1 MRSLFEISKSGL
13 RSAERS
19 LSVTS
24 NNIVNADTKGYSR
37 QRIDKTPN
45 GMKMT
50 GYNTGLGVNISNVTR
65 LRNEMNDVML
75 NEKRQ
80 NMSFMQSKARV
91 FEQLEASMA
100 SDSGSDLDLSISN
113 LLDTFSELSTDPQDI
128 SVRNS
133 LISDARQ
140 MTTKFKDVSRNI
152 DRTSDLILESSNS
165 TINAINGLL
174 GEIHSLNQTI
184 AQADAAGAPDNTSLD
199 LRVRKLEELSE
210 LTDYEISAND
220 SNAVELRIGGVKVL
234 DAEKAD
240 HLKAEIN
247 DVDKTYQIRLESGK
261 TVEPQ
266 GGQLGAE
273 LEMYQTEIPALKD
286 RLDELASTI
295 VTEFNAIHSGGYGLN
310 DNVSRNFFN
319 PTNTTADTISLNQV
333 LVDDPTNIAASDTDG
348 EAGNGE
354 TALQIAE
361 LRSQQLIGGRK
372 LIDYSVDLI
381 TSAGN
386 SLSSLNSQIEAR
398 DSEIQMLTTQQ
409 EREAG
414 VNIDEELSLMIQYQN
429 AYQGAAKVMS
439 AAQNMYDTL
448 IGILR

>member
-24 NNIVNADTKGYSR
+24 NNIVNADTQGYTR

-45 GMKMT
+45 GMQMN
-50 GYNTGLGVNISNVTR
+50 GYNTGLGVNISNVNR
-65 LRNEMNDVML
+65 LRNEMNDVLL

-80 NMSFMQSKARV
+80 DMSFMQSKARV

-100 SDSGSDLDLSISN
+100 SDSGSDLDLSIST
-113 LLDTFSELSTDPQDI
+113 LLDSFSELSADPQDI

-140 MTTKFKDVSRNI
+140 LTSKFKDISRNL

-165 TINAINGLL
+165 TIDAINGLL
-174 GEIHSLNQTI
+174 EEINSLNK
-184 AQADAAGAPDNTSLD
+184 AVSQADAAGAPDNASLD

-210 LTDYEISAND
+210 LTDYEISTTD
-220 SNAVELRIGGVKVL
+220 TNAVELRIGGVKVL

-240 HLKAEIN
+240 RLKAEIN
-247 DVDKTYQIRLESGK
+247 DVDKTYQLRLESGK
-261 TVEPQ
+261 TVKPQ
-266 GGQLGAE
+266 GGQIGAE
-273 LEMYQTEIPALKD
+273 LEMYQNEIPSLKG
-286 RLDELASTI
+286 RLDELAATI
-295 VTEFNAIHSGGYGLN
+295 VNEFNAVHATGYGLD

-319 PTNTTADTISLNQV
+319 PTNTTADTISLNEV
-333 LVDDPTNIAASDTDG
+333 LADNPTHIAASDTPG

-354 TALQIAE
+354 IALEIAE
-361 LRSQQLIGGRK
+361 LRGQQLIGGRK
-372 LIDYSVDLI
+372 LVDYSVDLI

-386 SLSSLNSQIEAR
+386 DLSSLNSKIEAR

-409 EREAG
+409 ERESG